1 MKVLWPTALYLLG
14 LIPLL
19 TAVYIWILR
28 RRKRYAL
35 RFSSLSLVRE
45 AIPRSSR
52 WRRHLPFALFLM
64 ALAALTVAAS
74 RPVAEVSVPSRRAT
88 ILLAMDVSRSMCS
101 TDIRPNRL
109 EAAKEAALSFIKNQ
123 EDTTQI
129 GIVAFAG
136 FAELVQEPT
145 NDRELL
151 RDAVEN
157 LTTARRTAIG
167 SAILKSIQGLAEFD
181 PNVAPLDGTQT
192 PGANPAPPK
201 RPDDYIPAIIVLLT
215 DGVSNSGPMPLDAAQ
230 EAVARGI
237 RIYTIGFGTE
247 NPGSLPDCSRNG
259 SGALTDQFGGMGAF
273 NGFMGGG
280 GFFRGIDESTLKQ
293 IAELTGGEYY
303 SAQTARELQK
313 VFGELPTYLIT
324 TRQYTEISAFFAAAA
339 LVAVILALALSWLLH
354 PV

>member
-1 MKVLWPTALYLLG
+1 MNVLWPTSLYLLG

-19 TAVYIWILR
+19 VAVYIWILK
-28 RRKRYAL
+28 RRKPYAV
-35 RFSSLSLVRE
+35 RFSSLSLVRD

-52 WRRHLPFALFLM
+52 WRRHLPFAVFLL
-64 ALAALTVAAS
+64 ALASLTVAAS

-167 SAILKSIQGLAEFD
+167 SAILKSIEGLAEFD
-181 PNVAPLDGTQT
+181 PNVAPLDGAQA
-192 PGANPAPPK
+192 PGSDPGLRK
-201 RPDDYIPAIIVLLT
+201 PDAYIPAIIVLLT

-237 RIYTIGFGTE
+237 RIYTIGFGTAT
-247 NPGSLPDCSRNG
+247 PGSLPDCG
-259 SGALTDQFGGMGAF
+259 PGASGRLTDQFGGMGGM

-280 GFFRGIDESTLKQ
+280 GFFRGIDEFTLQQ
-293 IAELTGGEYY
+293 IAETTGGEYY
-303 SAQTARELQK
+303 SAQSARELQK
-313 VFGELPTYLIT
+313 VFSQLPTYLIT
-324 TRQYTEISAFFAAAA
+324 TKEFTEISAFFAAAGLA
-339 LVAVILALALSWLLH
+339 AVILALALSWLLH
-354 PV
+354 PL

>member
-1 MKVLWPTALYLLG
+1 MDLLWPTSLYLLG

-19 TAVYIWILR
+19 AAVYIWILR
-28 RRKRYAL
+28 RRKPYAL
-35 RFSSLSLVRE
+35 RFSSLSLVRD

-52 WRRHLPFALFLM
+52 WRRHLPFAMFLL

-167 SAILKSIQGLAEFD
+167 SAILKSIEGLAEFD
-181 PNVAPLDGTQT
+181 PNVTPLDATQI
-192 PGANPAPPK
+192 PGSDSNPA
-201 RPDDYIPAIIVLLT
+201 RPDEYIPAIIVLLT

-237 RIYTIGFGTE
+237 RIYPIGFGTST
-247 NPGSLPDCSRNG
+247 PGSLPDCGPGG
-259 SGALTDQFGGMGAF
+259 SGRVTDQFGGMGGM
-273 NGFMGGG
+273 NGFGGG
-280 GFFRGIDESTLKQ
+280 GFFRGIDEFTLQQ
-293 IAELTGGEYY
+293 IAETTGGEYY
-303 SAQTARELQK
+303 SAQSARELQK
-313 VFGELPTYLIT
+313 VFSQLPTYLIT
-324 TRQYTEISAFFAAAA
+324 TTEFTEISAFFAAGGLAA
-339 LVAVILALALSWLLH
+339 VLLALALSWLLH
-354 PV
+354 TL